1 MWLRC
6 LLGTTNRLARY
17 QSWYQLFSLL
27 PLSVALAASKTVG
40 RVARRLTLTTRARG
54 CPQHLILWR
63 DLSLLVR
70 AKQPRRPNSLVLA
83 GIAGVY
89 TKYLVDFLEGY
100 THAQLCLHFVPY
112 TSAFAELS
120 RVKAAINACVYPA
133 LKTFHRLFFYKD
145 FANLCSMALHQKNA
159 PLLTAWLTRFME
171 RIDARMHRKFLR
183 FLSVFFRRVHESASP
198 HITHTGIK
206 FIIKGKIGVS
216 GSAKKRTQ
224 HIAYGTRSLSRK
236 NHRISF
242 CQGLVRTPTG
252 VLGLKCF
259 LFY

>member
-1 MWLRC
+1 MSAAKSVGPTSRR
-6 LLGTTNRLARY
+6 NR
-17 QSWYQLFSLL
+17 
-27 PLSVALAASKTVG
+27 
-40 RVARRLTLTTRARG
+40 LTTRARG

-63 DLSLLVR
+63 DLSLLIR
-70 AKQPRRPNSLVLA
+70 APYLRRPNSMVLA

-89 TKYLVDFLEGY
+89 TKYLVDFFEGY
-100 THAQLCLHFVPY
+100 TQSQLCLHFVPY
-112 TSAFAELS
+112 TSAFNEL
-120 RVKAAINACVYPA
+120 RKVKSAINACIYPA
-133 LKTFHRLFFYKD
+133 LKVFHRLFFYKD

-159 PLLTAWLTRFME
+159 PLLTTWLTRFME

-183 FLSVFFRRVHESASP
+183 FLSVFFRRVHESTSP
-198 HITHTGIK
+198 YITHTGIK